1 VQKLAPLVQRFPAQE
16 LVLRRLYAREA
27 DFREICE
34 HHEAAMAALL
44 RFETPETASA
54 QRAGEYRRIVAEIE
68 EEIASILAE
77 NGPHGPTPAH

>member
-1 VQKLAPLVQRFPAQE
+1 VQDLAPLIQRFPTQE
-16 LVLRRLYAREA
+16 LVLRRLCSRDA

-34 HHEAAMAALL
+34 HHAAALAALL

-68 EEIASILAE
+68 EEIASILAK
-77 NGPHGPTPAH
+77 NGPYGPTPAQ